1 MEFELLKKVH
11 IAKWF
16 LNMEKQNIAIAIVT
30 KTQINTDIFC
40 LS

>member
-1 MEFELLKKVH
+1 MGQQN
-11 IAKWF
+11 IA
-16 LNMEKQNIAIAIVT
+16 IAIAIVT